1 MNDCRKKHPKFSV
14 SDLSHWLVSNVQ
26 VWRQDTPVSP
36 DWPLITAAC
45 DYCSIPLSSE
55 SLLVPAQRNDY
66 MGRGRVIGP
75 HRESG
80 TSLNL
85 SPTSTL
91 QAEVSLHWNGIHGSG
106 SGRSSLHLQ
115 TATFHSAKSLF
126 GAFWYFLV
134 LFGSFFRKWFVAS
147 LISFNAQEMFG
158 PW

>member
-1 MNDCRKKHPKFSV
+1 
-14 SDLSHWLVSNVQ
+14 
-26 VWRQDTPVSP
+26 
-36 DWPLITAAC
+36 
-45 DYCSIPLSSE
+45 
-55 SLLVPAQRNDY
+55 
-66 MGRGRVIGP
+66 MGRGRLIGP

-91 QAEVSLHWNGIHGSG
+91 QAEVSLQWNGIHGSG

-147 LISFNAQEMFG
+147 HSMRKKCLVHGNNMIQCNLRSLMLPFLIQLIAVAPNIKQDSAIQRRQVVFTDRPMPFAFSHSCTL
-158 PW
+158 PPVTLS